1 MSSDQ
6 TLEKLLI
13 LADAAKYDV
22 SCSSSGVNKKNK
34 GNIGNSIAPGIC
46 HSWSSDGRCIS
57 LLKILL
63 TNHCIYDCSYC
74 LNRVTNDIP
83 RASFSAEEVAKLT
96 IEFYRRNYIEGLF
109 LSSAIEKNPDH
120 TMEKIYRV
128 LFILRCEY
136 GFSGYIHVKAIPGA
150 DPLLI
155 QKTGELADR
164 MSVNIELPTTKSL
177 QLLAPQKKPLALLQ
191 PMEQIK
197 NTIIK
202 YNDER
207 KNFIST
213 PKFVPGGQSTQMIIG
228 ATNDTD
234 LSILNTTEKL
244 YNNYNLKRVY
254 FSAYVPVNTSV
265 NLPALSTA
273 PPLKRE
279 HRLYQAD
286 WLIRFYKF
294 KADELLNE
302 FNPNFDMDFDPK
314 MIWAFN
320 NIHIFPLEIN
330 TASYDLLLRIPGI
343 GVTSAKRIIRQRKM
357 NNISYF
363 NLSKLG
369 VVIKR
374 AKYFLTCSGKYYGD
388 VKTDPRLIKIKLNP
402 KLQYEQLSLF

>member
-34 GNIGNSIAPGIC
+34 GSIGNSIAPGIC

-150 DPLLI
+150 DHLLI

-202 YNDER
+202 YKDER
-207 KNFIST
+207 KNFKTT

-254 FSAYVPVNTSV
+254 FSAYVPVNSSI

-302 FNPNFDMDFDPK
+302 FNPNFDMVFDPK

-320 NIHIFPLEIN
+320 NIHIFPIEIN
-330 TASYDLLLRIPGI
+330 VAAYDLLLRIPGI
-343 GVTSAKRIIRQRKM
+343 GVTSARRIIRQRKM
-357 NNISYF
+357 CNISYH

-388 VKTDPRLIKIKLNP
+388 VKTDPRLIQIKLNP
-402 KLQYEQLSLF
+402 KSQYEQLSLF

>member
-302 FNPNFDMDFDPK
+302 FNPNFDMAFDPK

-402 KLQYEQLSLF
+402 KLQ